1 MIWYGTHHLFVR
13 GGLPRQRVG
22 GPRLRHRP
30 PRRLSR
36 SHTNVLD
43 LDKPPTHVDGPEEE
57 QFSWELERCCELA
70 LQANPTVLECL
81 WSPLTELVTD
91 TGREL
96 LALRGAFLSARV
108 AQSYG
113 GYAQDQFKRLEAAR
127 RKTDTTSGSRPYTVR
142 LLMAGA
148 HVLGTGQILV
158 DVANKAKRL
167 AIKHGEWSWDEVRA
181 WDPAR
186 SRPGARAAAT
196 TCGPPSLDCAAINDF
211 LSGPAVTRSDRS
223 RPGFGPAAAEQ
234 RFPLVFATVSGAHL
248 DRLRLDRL
256 RRRPARG
263 APAARQRGGRP
274 ATGPG
279 NVAAHGDSR
288 RRRARPGHP

>member
-1 MIWYGTHHLFVR
+1 MFW
-13 GGLPRQRVG
+13 
-22 GPRLRHRP
+22 
-30 PRRLSR
+30 
-36 SHTNVLD
+36 D
-43 LDKPPTHVDGPEEE
+43 LDKPPTHVDGPDEE

-81 WSPLTELVTD
+81 WSPLTELVTE

-127 RKTDTTSGSRPYTVR
+127 RKTDTTKWKQAMHMVR

-158 DVANKAKRL
+158 DVSEHRARLL

-181 WDPAR
+181 WATELEADL
-186 SRPGARAAAT
+186 ARAAAT
-196 TCGPPSLDCAAINDF
+196 TCLPAEPDRAAINDF
-211 LSGPAVTRSDRS
+211 LVRTRRDW
-223 RPGFGPAAAEQ
+223 
-234 RFPLVFATVSGAHL
+234 L
-248 DRLRLDRL
+248 
-256 RRRPARG
+256 
-263 APAARQRGGRP
+263 
-274 ATGPG
+274 
-279 NVAAHGDSR
+279 
-288 RRRARPGHP
+288 